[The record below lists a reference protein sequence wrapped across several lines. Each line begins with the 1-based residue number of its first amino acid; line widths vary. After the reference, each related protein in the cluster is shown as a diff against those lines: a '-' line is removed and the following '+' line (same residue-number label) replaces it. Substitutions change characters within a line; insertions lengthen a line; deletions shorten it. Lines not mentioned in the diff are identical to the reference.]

1 MNVLHDTYPEKSVPL
16 KWIITWRQPF
26 SLAVIVS
33 CAVLFFTTPTTWQH
47 ESMTGHLIEMVSL
60 LLIVIATFGRTW
72 CSLYISGYKEHRV
85 VCEGPYAIVRNPL
98 YLFSFVGAV
107 GLGLVTMRLSILA
120 VIAISFLVYY
130 PLVVLAEERN
140 LLHVFGDEYAQ
151 YRHHVP
157 RFIPRRPSL
166 VEPDTYP
173 VRPGHVRR
181 SMQQTFWF
189 FWAYL
194 FLHLISRV

>member
-1 MNVLHDTYPEKSVPL
+1 MNVLHDTYPQKSFSL
-16 KWIITWRQPF
+16 KWAIIWRQPF
-26 SLAVIVS
+26 SLAVIIA
-33 CAVLFFTTPTTWQH
+33 CAILLFATQPTWKH
-47 ESMTGHLIEMVSL
+47 ESTTGRLLELVSL
-60 LLIVIATFGRTW
+60 LLIVIATFGRIW

-85 VCEGPYAIVRNPL
+85 VCEGPYAIIRNPL

-107 GLGLVTMRLSILA
+107 GLGLATMHLAILA
-120 VIAISFLVYY
+120 IIAISFLLYY

-140 LLHVFGDEYAQ
+140 LLQVFGDEYAQ
-151 YRHHVP
+151 YQHQVP
-157 RFIPRRPSL
+157 RFIPHRPSL

-173 VRPGHVRR
+173 VRPRHVRR

-194 FLHLISRV
+194 FLHLATLI